1 MKDLFI
7 VDSHTHILPKFVD
20 DNRDQF
26 IASDTTFKELFSN
39 GEKIVSVQ
47 TLIDSMDKNSIDS
60 SVVLGFGWTDKEL
73 AKRCNDYII
82 NSYNK
87 YSSRI
92 IPFCSINPLWGDC
105 AITQVS
111 DYKKIGVRGIGEL
124 HPTLQNFELND
135 NFYQPF
141 WDELKANNLPVVIH
155 ASEPVGHRYPGK
167 GYLPADKLVDFINNN
182 QNLKIICAHWGGGL
196 IFYSLMPEINSILDN
211 VFFDSAAS
219 NYLYDNR
226 IFDIATRMMNSDKIL
241 FGSDFPIISQKAV
254 LNSLNISITDEL
266 VKNKILGVNIG
277 NLLKY

>member
-26 IASDTTFKELFSN
+26 IASDTAFKELFSN

-82 NSYNK
+82 DSYNK

-105 AITQVS
+105 AIAQVS
-111 DYKKIGVRGIGEL
+111 DYKKMGVRGIGEL
-124 HPTLQNFELND
+124 HPILQNFELND

-167 GYLPADKLVDFINNN
+167 GDLPADKLVDFINNN

-226 IFDIATRMMNSDKIL
+226 IFDIATRMINSDKIL

>member
-1 MKDLFI
+1 M
-7 VDSHTHILPKFVD
+7 
-20 DNRDQF
+20 
-26 IASDTTFKELFSN
+26 
-39 GEKIVSVQ
+39 
-47 TLIDSMDKNSIDS
+47 
-60 SVVLGFGWTDKEL
+60 
-73 AKRCNDYII
+73 
-82 NSYNK
+82 
-87 YSSRI
+87 
-92 IPFCSINPLWGDC
+92 
-105 AITQVS
+105 
-111 DYKKIGVRGIGEL
+111 GVRGIGEL
-124 HPTLQNFELND
+124 HPILQNFELND

-167 GYLPADKLVDFINNN
+167 GDLPADKLVDFINNN

>member
-226 IFDIATRMMNSDKIL
+226 IFDIATRLINPEKIL
-241 FGSDFPIISQKAV
+241 FGSDFPIISQKSV